1 MPCHTSISIAVLHE
15 PIFNHLED
23 FFFFFL
29 PFFQQ
34 TNYYYVLIFFLHT
47 FFHITILRTKENV
60 IPCDNKIN
68 KNNLK
73 YTQPLRLF
81 RHERKLM

>member
-15 PIFNHLED
+15 RIFNHLED

-34 TNYYYVLIFFLHT
+34 TNYYYVLVFFLHT
-47 FFHITILRTKENV
+47 FFQIAILRTKENV

-73 YTQPLRLF
+73 YTQP
-81 RHERKLM
+81 HEV